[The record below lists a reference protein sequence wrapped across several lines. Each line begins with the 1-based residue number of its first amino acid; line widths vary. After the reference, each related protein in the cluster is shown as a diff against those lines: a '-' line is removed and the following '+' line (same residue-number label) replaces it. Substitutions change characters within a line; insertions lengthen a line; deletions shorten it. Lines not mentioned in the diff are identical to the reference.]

1 MSSNLWV
8 PVTTLQSVIQPK
20 EPGDRRSPVERVIR
34 ASWPV
39 VGIAMRT
46 IVGVSLLADPE
57 LVDQDAP
64 QGVELV
70 VADPL

>member
-1 MSSNLWV
+1 
-8 PVTTLQSVIQPK
+8 
-20 EPGDRRSPVERVIR
+20 VIR

-39 VGIAMRT
+39 VGIAVRT
-46 IVGVSLLADPE
+46 IVGVSLLPDPE

-70 VADPL
+70 VAGPL